1 MRITVAGISL
11 NRLFAAVGLLMVSTI
26 PALISANTLLR
37 MQTDLGG
44 VDIELF
50 DVDTPQTVIN
60 FLNYV
65 NDGAYEGTFI
75 HRSARLGDGT
85 PFVLQMG
92 GYIFNPLAGPFT
104 NNSGISHIATDTPVV
119 NEPGISN
126 LRGTIAMAKLSGDPD
141 SATSEFF
148 FNLRDNSAT
157 LDNQNG
163 GFTVFGKVLGEGMEV
178 IDSIA
183 SLDRCMDIIPIS
195 PRPCNNFPETP
206 LVGMQSPD
214 NAVFSSSIQQFN
226 LVNFV
231 NIGTDIDS
239 DGIIDT
245 IEDAAPNNGDANSDG
260 VRDSEQAGTASFP
273 IPSGE
278 YVVAETESGVSLS
291 STDVLGLTFLLT
303 TIDPAD
309 PNNPIA
315 MLEFP
320 VQSGFGS
327 RLSGIATGGST
338 TLEIILPSDKLPNS
352 YFNYGPE
359 SGNPSPH
366 WYEFLF
372 DGETGAEINGNIII
386 LHLVDGKRGDSDL
399 AADGVITLSRGAP
412 VVKPGDADGVSDT
425 IENAAP
431 NNGDANNDG
440 ILDSTQDNVVSFL
453 GLRNDYL
460 TLSTKD
466 TFKIHSIRQFVYDL
480 EPSDPDKTGYENSGI
495 LEGLNFPNGFLSFE
509 VGNVNPGGSVTVN
522 LLLPANQTP
531 VTYME
536 YGPTPDNPVNHW
548 YEFGFD
554 GETGAEING
563 NLVTLHFVDG
573 QRGDSDLVVN
583 GVIVDPGAPAQKANI
598 SGSSGGGG
606 GCSLIGQSRNPAQAG
621 AWWIIFSLILLLR
634 LKSVVRVRSHL

>member
-1 MRITVAGISL
+1 VPNYKPEGDVKKMHLTIAGTPL
-11 NRLFAAVGLLMVSTI
+11 KRVFVAVGLLMASI
-26 PALISANTLLR
+26 LPASVTANTLLR

-50 DVDTPQTVIN
+50 DAQAPLTVAN

-65 NDGAYEGTFI
+65 NRGDYDGTFI
-75 HRSARLGDGT
+75 HRSVPG
-85 PFVLQMG
+85 FVVQGG
-92 GYIFNPLAGPFT
+92 GYIFNHDNGDFFG
-104 NNSGISHIATDTPVV
+104 SGTSHIPVDPPVV
-119 NEPGISN
+119 NEPDPVNRPN
-126 LRGTIAMAKLSGDPD
+126 LRGTLAMAKTSDPD
-141 SATSEFF
+141 SATSEWF
-148 FNLRDNSAT
+148 FNLADNAS
-157 LDNQNG
+157 LDDPNNSG
-163 GFTVFGKVLGEGMEV
+163 GFTVFGQVTGSGMAVWDAVAGLSRCIDVAPLPFLCGSFTEV
-178 IDSIA
+178 PA
-183 SLDRCMDIIPIS
+183 VNWNQSLSNDTLINIIHIG
-195 PRPCNNFPETP
+195 
-206 LVGMQSPD
+206 VD
-214 NAVFSSSIQQFN
+214 ND
-226 LVNFV
+226 
-231 NIGTDIDS
+231 G
-239 DGIIDT
+239 DGIIDSL
-245 IEDAAPNNGDANSDG
+245 ENAAPNSGDANSDG

-278 YVVAETESGVSLS
+278 YVVAETESGVSLT

-309 PNNPIA
+309 QNNPIA
-315 MLEFP
+315 ALEFP

-338 TLEIILPSDKLPNS
+338 TLKITLPTDKLPNS

-440 ILDSTQDNVVSFL
+440 MLDSTQDNVVSFL

-460 TLSTKD
+460 TLSTQD
-466 TFKIHSIRQFVYDL
+466 TFKIHSIKQFFDDL
-480 EPSDPDKTGYENSGI
+480 EPSDPNKTGYENSGI

-522 LLLPANQTP
+522 LLLPANQKP
-531 VTYME
+531 VTYMV
-536 YGPTPDNPVNHW
+536 YGPTPDNSVNHW

-573 QRGDSDLVVN
+573 QRGDSDLAVN
-583 GVIVDPGAPAQKANI
+583 GVIVDPGAPAQKAKI

-606 GCSLIGQSRNPAQAG
+606 GCNLMGQSRNPAQAG
-621 AWWIIFSLILLLR
+621 AWWILFSLILMHR
-634 LKSVVRVRSHL
+634 LKSAVRVRTHL